1 MPTVTTAVR
10 STATSHLRGGKI
22 FVATG
27 FNKWG
32 MTNVVADETCA
43 LSAMC
48 SHLGG
53 IVTWNDQKTSP
64 DKYNGSKWA

>member
-1 MPTVTTAVR
+1 M
-10 STATSHLRGGKI
+10 
-22 FVATG
+22 ATG

-32 MTNVVADETCA
+32 MTNVVAVETCA

-53 IVTWNDQKTSP
+53 LVTWNDQEKSW
-64 DKYNGSKWA
+64 DEYNGSKWA